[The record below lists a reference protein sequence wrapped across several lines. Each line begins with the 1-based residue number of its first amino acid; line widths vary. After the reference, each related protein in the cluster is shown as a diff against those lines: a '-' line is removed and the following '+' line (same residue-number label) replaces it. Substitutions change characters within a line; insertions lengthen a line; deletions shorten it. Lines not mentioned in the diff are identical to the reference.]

1 MFGYSPTVNDRS
13 GEITAAGQL
22 QGAQGLAGGIN
33 SAAGSITGAI
43 NQMNELKM
51 KQQIAQGTLGAAQGL
66 VDKGYMDQSTLDKIN
81 ALPPMQQIGAAQNIL
96 PMLQAAGMMDYHKSL
111 IDMRGMAL
119 NQKNAAFALKSQGIR
134 PWDSTPAPGGLG
146 SGGGLSDDNSQ

>member
-1 MFGYSPTVNDRS
+1 MIAYNPSVNDRS
-13 GEITAAGQL
+13 GELI
-22 QGAQGLAGGIN
+22 AGGI
-33 SAAGSITGAI
+33 SQAASGISGAI

-51 KQQIAQGTLGAAQGL
+51 KQQAAQGALGAAQGL

-111 IDMRGMAL
+111 IDMKGAALDQKGAAGGSMADPL
-119 NQKNAAFALKSQGIR
+119 Y
-134 PWDSTPAPGGLG
+134 
-146 SGGGLSDDNSQ
+146 